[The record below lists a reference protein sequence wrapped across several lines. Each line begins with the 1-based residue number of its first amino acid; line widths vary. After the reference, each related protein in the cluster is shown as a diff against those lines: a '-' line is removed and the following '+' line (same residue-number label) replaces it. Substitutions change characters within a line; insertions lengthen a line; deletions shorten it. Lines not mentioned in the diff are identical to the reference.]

1 MQILLKDPVRA
12 SMTCVLFYSMN
23 CTNFTELANNSLHL
37 MNAQKH
43 LQTELELC
51 QWEEIKIENL
61 KFDNETSLLM
71 KMDSKSL
78 NNHINTILRQIEV
91 AKFLAAC
98 EKDEK
103 NVFQI
108 LSKIFIEIK
117 GIPTLF
123 GSINEKIQLAV
134 LTLICGKNIE
144 EGFGLAFRIIQ
155 DFHLNSMKVYGITTK
170 YLASS
175 SKISDVEK
183 LIDCVKSNNDSD
195 NCDELLFLAVETA
208 IDCNGNQLKSSVD
221 CLIRLVKDV
230 AVKINCQIKSGHLK
244 SAYLLGEFIVVSVDY
259 KNNFWVF
266 LFSKQPCR
274 IIALMTC
281 EKLCDRLKLLIKL
294 LLRDCVRK
302 S

>member
-23 CTNFTELANNSLHL
+23 CTNFTELANNSFHL
-37 MNAQKH
+37 LNAQKH
-43 LQTELELC
+43 LQTELELY
-51 QWEEIKIENL
+51 QWEEIKIQNSQ
-61 KFDNETSLLM
+61 FDSETSLLM

-108 LSKIFIEIK
+108 LTNIFIEIK

-155 DFHLNSMKVYGITTK
+155 DFQLNSMKVYGITTK
-170 YLASS
+170 YLVSS
-175 SKISDVEK
+175 SKIPDVEK
-183 LIDCVKSNNDSD
+183 LIDCVKSNSDSD

-244 SAYLLGEFIVVSVDY
+244 SAYLLGEF
-259 KNNFWVF
+259 
-266 LFSKQPCR
+266 LFDTFC
-274 IIALMTC
+274 C
-281 EKLCDRLKLLIKL
+281 
-294 LLRDCVRK
+294 
-302 S
+302 